1 VADDDPK
8 GGKAEAGLRTY
19 RRMMSRSL
27 KQAMDWGVI
36 GCSESLGENKLTSQ
50 NGGLMKILFG

>member
-1 VADDDPK
+1 
-8 GGKAEAGLRTY
+8 
-19 RRMMSRSL
+19 MMSRSL